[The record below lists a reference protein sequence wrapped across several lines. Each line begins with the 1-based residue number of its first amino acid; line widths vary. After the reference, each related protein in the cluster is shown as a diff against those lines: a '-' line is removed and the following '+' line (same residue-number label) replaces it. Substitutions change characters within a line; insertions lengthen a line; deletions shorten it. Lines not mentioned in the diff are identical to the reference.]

1 MQNINLHQGKLHRS
15 PIQLIG
21 NPYWGDSPSPIKSNR
36 DKPVLG
42 KTSIAVFH
50 TSFPTFPFHPSG
62 HMWNPAPVHKKFQR
76 KHHFHSTISTWFGFF
91 ATGTHSTPNSKIST
105 PKFRTWKKSTPEGVQ
120 HMYVSTSPNCALPEL
135 SVRAQYELCNATIDR
150 QYTNLQYITIESARE
165 PVQGNGRKWYSCKC
179 TTQSKSTR

>member
-120 HMYVSTSPNCALPEL
+120 HMYERSTKTALERKINFFRNLIGRIGVQRFMSKYHHVYLLCLQSMKRCLYPR
-135 SVRAQYELCNATIDR
+135 VR
-150 QYTNLQYITIESARE
+150 
-165 PVQGNGRKWYSCKC
+165 V
-179 TTQSKSTR
+179 